1 MKPPMLA
8 RRSTWP
14 LSPKSSHILPV
25 SAFRAISRVSAVG
38 RKILRGQA
46 LAGAGLA
53 EPVGLCSEAYTASS

>member
-25 SAFRAISRVSAVG
+25 SALRAIRRVSAVG
-38 RKILRGQA
+38 RKIRRGQTLATGA
-46 LAGAGLA
+46 LAL
-53 EPVGLCSEAYTASS
+53 PVGLCSVAYTASS